1 MNLTKRER
9 EYLADKV
16 FWDWKYAEIDTWL
29 AHLHPEAKDGIEEA
43 NNFYK
48 DLYTRLKEGEEKE
61 HKKLKWFE
69 HKVLHLIATFV
80 LGVAL
85 ATAYHLIVT
94 NHQVITTAE
103 KVCDVFGRDAGECK
117 DGIDDV
123 LNMSD
128 EVVDNNINIEDG
140 GK

>member
-16 FWDWKYAEIDTWL
+16 FWDWKRAEVDTWSVS
-29 AHLHPEAKDGIEEA
+29 LHPEAKDGIEEA

-48 DLYTRLKEGEEKE
+48 NLYMRLEEGGKEKD

-69 HKVLHLIATFV
+69 HKIIHLIATFI

-85 ATAYHLIVT
+85 ATVFHVVIT
-94 NHQVITTAE
+94 NHQVRTTAE
-103 KVCDVFGRDAGECK
+103 AVCNVFGRDAEECK
-117 DGIDDV
+117 GGIDDV

-128 EVVDNNINIEDG
+128 NVLDNNINVKGE
-140 GK
+140 